1 MKKLFIKEK
10 KINISD
16 LLFGLAYLPWIY
28 AWMFTS
34 TYYKDILHPYAIIKF
49 MQVFGIILLLLRL
62 GLKSKIKVRSLI
74 ISILMIICG
83 TVVSYNNQNASLVF
97 YSVIIIVLAS
107 DMNLEKI
114 VRWTMVGQICITL
127 ITIFSAFA
135 GIIPNVISNS
145 MAGGFSRIRYGMGY
159 TYSTF
164 LPNYLLSILIE
175 YIYLKKNKKWKILE
189 IAIFL
194 ICNMFTY
201 YYTRTRLAFGM
212 ISVVLFAEFINI
224 FRKHK
229 VDKSVGGIF
238 SIFTKWGVVL
248 CAAFSILTTCFY
260 DSSRK
265 FLAFLNTLLS
275 ERLRFGKMGL
285 IQHGVSLFGSDVVW
299 ETDASKYN
307 YIDSSYI
314 NIMICYGLIVFL
326 VVIVGFTIAGR
337 FAAKENNRAMCLA
350 LLLWFARAVIDP
362 QLFLLW
368 FNPFLFLIGEAFSGI
383 LKKRRSENAVTSMR
397 IQ

>member
-28 AWMFTS
+28 AWMFTP

-62 GLKSKIKVRSLI
+62 GLKSKIKIRSLI

-175 YIYLKKNKKWKILE
+175 YILLV
-189 IAIFL
+189 
-194 ICNMFTY
+194 
-201 YYTRTRLAFGM
+201 
-212 ISVVLFAEFINI
+212 IS
-224 FRKHK
+224 
-229 VDKSVGGIF
+229 
-238 SIFTKWGVVL
+238 
-248 CAAFSILTTCFY
+248 
-260 DSSRK
+260 
-265 FLAFLNTLLS
+265 
-275 ERLRFGKMGL
+275 
-285 IQHGVSLFGSDVVW
+285 
-299 ETDASKYN
+299 
-307 YIDSSYI
+307 
-314 NIMICYGLIVFL
+314 
-326 VVIVGFTIAGR
+326 
-337 FAAKENNRAMCLA
+337 
-350 LLLWFARAVIDP
+350 
-362 QLFLLW
+362 
-368 FNPFLFLIGEAFSGI
+368 
-383 LKKRRSENAVTSMR
+383 
-397 IQ
+397 

>member
-1 MKKLFIKEK
+1 M
-10 KINISD
+10 
-16 LLFGLAYLPWIY
+16 G
-28 AWMFTS
+28 
-34 TYYKDILHPYAIIKF
+34 
-49 MQVFGIILLLLRL
+49 
-62 GLKSKIKVRSLI
+62 
-74 ISILMIICG
+74 
-83 TVVSYNNQNASLVF
+83 
-97 YSVIIIVLAS
+97 SV
-107 DMNLEKI
+107 
-114 VRWTMVGQICITL
+114 
-127 ITIFSAFA
+127 
-135 GIIPNVISNS
+135 
-145 MAGGFSRIRYGMGY
+145 
-159 TYSTF
+159 
-164 LPNYLLSILIE
+164 
-175 YIYLKKNKKWKILE
+175 
-189 IAIFL
+189 AIF
-194 ICNMFTY
+194 CAY
-201 YYTRTRLAFGM
+201 

-337 FAAKENNRAMCLA
+337 FAVKENNRAMCLA